1 MFYQKYVLIFIFIVY
16 HIKSEQTVP
25 IWENNKKVSE
35 LDISNIESY
44 AIDEETG
51 AELYLF
57 NENGESLFYLL
68 VNSTG
73 VKIKNNLDLT
83 DIESQLIQ
91 LDSKYFFC
99 SSSSQKLFWIEN
111 NIIYSKTI
119 LSENDNDDSYKIR
132 IMKTTENNHKSVMIA
147 YTGIN
152 YLYVFDPSNNEV
164 KKYNLPDNKKNEK
177 IDKILAISTFT
188 MTTFLIKIMNIIIL
202 FY

>member
-73 VKIKNNLDLT
+73 VKIKNNQDLT

-99 SSSSQKLFWIEN
+99 SSSSQELFWIEN

-147 YTGIN
+147 YTGIKH
-152 YLYVFDPSNNEV
+152 LYTFDPSKNEV
-164 KKYNLPDNKKNEK
+164 KRYNLPDNRNNEK